1 MNCLHPVPLSPNSED
16 IKKRFF
22 KNGKKGEKIYVPCR
36 HCVNCIDTRIREWT
50 YRLLAE
56 SKKHS
61 KVCFI
66 TLTYDDEHLP
76 KNGSCSS
83 RDVQLFMKNLRRHIE
98 YHSGSNRDICYF
110 GCTEYGGQ
118 YGRPHAHLLILGV
131 DINDLNVQK
140 SKLVSENTKNC
151 FSPFWK
157 KGILNYGTDVS
168 LQDSKLVRYVTKY
181 CEKLDTENLYKY
193 CDIMGIERPKILHST
208 KIGTDYLKSRSD
220 EDGKLPTLGGIKMQ
234 LSPYYMR
241 VLDLCSPYTL
251 ADKLRF
257 NDENKKKR
265 NKIMQGME
273 DTDENY
279 AKQIETI
286 KRGLK

>member
-1 MNCLHPVPLSPNSED
+1 MNCLYPVPLSPNSED
-16 IKKRFF
+16 ESKRFY
-22 KNGKKGEKIYVPCR
+22 KNGKKGDKIYVPCR
-36 HCVNCIDTRIREWT
+36 HCVNCIDARIREWT

-56 SKKHS
+56 SKKHT

-66 TLTYDDEHLP
+66 TLTYDDVHLP
-76 KNGSCSS
+76 VNGSCSS
-83 RDVQLFMKNLRRHIE
+83 RDIQLFMKNLRRHLE
-98 YHSGSNRDICYF
+98 YHGSKRDICYF

-131 DINDLNVQK
+131 DIDDLQVKK

-151 FSPFWK
+151 VSPFWK
-157 KGILNYGTDVS
+157 KGILNYGIDVS
-168 LQDSKLVRYVTKY
+168 LQDSKMVRYVTKY
-181 CEKLDTENLYKY
+181 TEKLDTDNLYKY
-193 CDIMGIERPKILHST
+193 CDIMGIERPKILHSV

-220 EDGKLPTLGGIKMQ
+220 EDGKLPTLGGIRMQ

-241 VLDLCSPYTL
+241 VLDLCSPYTI

-257 NDENKKKR
+257 KAENDKKR
-265 NKIMQGME
+265 KKIMQGME
-273 DTDENY
+273 NTDENY